1 MSAYDLLQ
9 RELKAAP
16 KTWLVTG
23 VAGFIG
29 SNLLEALLRLDQ
41 PVVGLDNFSTG
52 KKKNLEQVEALVSPA
67 QWARF
72 RFLEGDLDDLA
83 ACQRACA
90 GVDFVLHEA
99 ALGSV
104 PFSMKD
110 PLGSHRSN
118 VTGFLNML
126 LAARDARVK
135 RFVYASSSAIYGDDP
150 GLPKVE
156 DKIGKPLSPYAA
168 TKAINEVYAN
178 AFALAYG
185 LSSIGLRYFNV
196 FGPRQ
201 DPEGAYA
208 AVIPLWIAALLRRQ
222 PIFIN
227 GDGETSRDFCF
238 VANVVQA
245 NLLAA
250 ATPNAEAVNQAYNVA
265 LGQRTT
271 LNELFQ
277 SLQSELR
284 KKDPVLPEQKPVY
297 RDFRPGDVRHSLA
310 DIAKAQRLLGFA
322 PSHSIQAGLELAMD
336 WYRQN
341 VGCSQVK

>member
-1 MSAYDLLQ
+1 
-9 RELKAAP
+9 
-16 KTWLVTG
+16 
-23 VAGFIG
+23 
-29 SNLLEALLRLDQ
+29 
-41 PVVGLDNFSTG
+41 
-52 KKKNLEQVEALVSPA
+52 
-67 QWARF
+67 
-72 RFLEGDLDDLA
+72 
-83 ACQRACA
+83 
-90 GVDFVLHEA
+90 
-99 ALGSV
+99 
-104 PFSMKD
+104 
-110 PLGSHRSN
+110 
-118 VTGFLNML
+118 
-126 LAARDARVK
+126 
-135 RFVYASSSAIYGDDP
+135 
-150 GLPKVE
+150 
-156 DKIGKPLSPYAA
+156 
-168 TKAINEVYAN
+168 
-178 AFALAYG
+178 
-185 LSSIGLRYFNV
+185 V

-250 ATPNAEAVNQAYNVA
+250 TTPNAEAVNQAYNVA

-271 LNELFQ
+271 LNELFH
-277 SLQSELR
+277 SLQSALR
-284 KKDPVLPEQKPVY
+284 KKDPVLPGQKPVY